1 MNIKTLIVNVKI
13 INLIY
18 ILITNLKNM
27 KWKVSLI
34 KRRKIIKNEIGKKTI
49 KILIWKVRTI
59 IGNL

>member
-59 IGNL
+59 IVNL